1 MDPKWIVLGFSL
13 AALAM
18 GYGWWSEKD
27 QPTDPESPEDP
38 LAGRY
43 DPLALRLK
51 RLWNR
56 AFWQNPVCLLVVAIV
71 MTPLG
76 GFIAGPVLG
85 GRAAEIWGRR
95 AGYEHSIRLGVAVGA
110 VWFAL
115 FWLAFFLVVW

>member
-1 MDPKWIVLGFSL
+1 MDLTWILLGFSL

-18 GYGWWSEKD
+18 GYGWWSGADE
-27 QPTDPESPEDP
+27 PADPESPEDP
-38 LAGRY
+38 LARRH
-43 DPLALRLK
+43 DSLARSLK

-56 AFWQNPVCLLVVAIV
+56 AFWHNPVSLLVVAIV

-95 AGYEHSIRLGVAVGA
+95 AGYEHSIRLGVTVGVA
-110 VWFAL
+110 WFAL